1 MVIIQDIADVTVRH
15 MKTFSPTT
23 GKKAMTIFQE
33 AYPANPKAMYFLGM
47 PSFMT
52 SIFNVMMS
60 FSKEKFKQRIQL
72 VAKDDFAK
80 LHEELG
86 IEILPKE
93 YGGTNGAVQD
103 HLGNKDN
110 HNQGKQLNDI
120 DNKPVRT
127 CCPGPFNTFVPLI
140 ELYLNS
146 CHTVPIGRIISA
158 KNARAWLSMDFI

>member
-72 VAKDDFAK
+72 VGKDDFAK

-93 YGGTNGAVQD
+93 YGGTNGSVQD
-103 HLGNKDN
+103 HLGIFLFFSLDMRVTK
-110 HNQGKQLNDI
+110 NQM
-120 DNKPVRT
+120 
-127 CCPGPFNTFVPLI
+127 
-140 ELYLNS
+140 LNS
-146 CHTVPIGRIISA
+146 KCQRKFLVVISIQ
-158 KNARAWLSMDFI
+158 KDDSLTYSRFELK

>member
-103 HLGNKDN
+103 HLGNKA
-110 HNQGKQLNDI
+110 K
-120 DNKPVRT
+120 
-127 CCPGPFNTFVPLI
+127 
-140 ELYLNS
+140 
-146 CHTVPIGRIISA
+146 IIIIRV
-158 KNARAWLSMDFI
+158 NN